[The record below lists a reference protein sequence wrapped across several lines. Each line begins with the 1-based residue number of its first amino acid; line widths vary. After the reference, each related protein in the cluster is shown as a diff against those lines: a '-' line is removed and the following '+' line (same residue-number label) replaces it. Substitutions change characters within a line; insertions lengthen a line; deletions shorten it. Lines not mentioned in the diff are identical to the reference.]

1 MPASQGS
8 IEKIQAFR
16 NLNNANIT
24 ICKVSEVHMDRGTV
38 DVITNTGMPVK
49 NIPVMLRNGLNVDE
63 EVWGELEL
71 PDVDS
76 QVVVA
81 FIDNNGG
88 QPFVL
93 GSLMAWGYS
102 KYQSDQVPAVSADKQ
117 FTLKLL
123 EDIDSKTYRKI
134 FKSGTTVEVGADGTL
149 TLELPSGTYIKV
161 DEDTGTVNLEDQHG
175 NIITID
181 DAGIIITDGVNTN
194 TITMDSSGMK
204 LEDTNG
210 NDITMG
216 TTSVTIN
223 GNFEVLQ

>member
-1 MPASQGS
+1 MSKSRTFPGRVQRGAAPASQGS
-8 IEKIQAFR
+8 IEKIHAFK
-16 NLNNANIT
+16 NLGNANIT
-24 ICKVSEVHMDRGTV
+24 ICKVMAVHMDRGTV
-38 DVITNTGMPVK
+38 DILTNTAMPVK
-49 NIPVMLRNGLNVDE
+49 NVPVMLRNGLNADE

-102 KYQSDQVPAVSADKQ
+102 KYQSDQTPAVSANKQ

-123 EDIDSKTYRKI
+123 EDVDSKTYRKV

-149 TLELPSGTYIKV
+149 TVELPSGTYILA
-161 DEDTGTVNLEDQHG
+161 DEAAGSVLLEDQHG
-175 NIITID
+175 NT
-181 DAGIIITDGVNTN
+181 V
-194 TITMDSSGMK
+194 TMDSSGMI
-204 LEDTNG
+204 LGDANG
-210 NDITMG
+210 NDVTMG